1 MEQLAILL
9 QLVLL
14 ILLRRRVTWC
24 SSLRAGTFFGT
35 HPTTTAIRV
44 SRPAVAAFHVGHPAA
59 AALPGSH
66 PATGMLPG
74 SHLALAALTGS
85 HPAAASLPGSHP
97 AAAGNTLPD
106 QNVSSVQSAP
116 PTQKNKKKRGPYKK
130 RKRQSSTGP
139 TNTPAIPT
147 LGSRPANVAAA
158 NTLGSGPANK
168 TTAPTLGSNNVT
180 GTNTAT
186 PNQSS
191 TRATTRTLSQP
202 RPTGDQVAQL
212 FQDAD
217 HHIIRVA
224 QAATCQNKRITNA
237 VKDELRQIMLEYQKQ
252 VQLVALRSQIQA
264 ELLFKWLGVY
274 NKSRTPNQFNNFCR
288 YSPDARKIFALKEFP
303 PSERMQQVAD
313 VWRELCEEDQLKFCN
328 WDFINDLQIQ
338 MGLEPL
344 DDPKALEPKDE
355 AEEIDSNQPHPRN
368 PATIN
373 TPKETVALPMSK
385 KSNYEAE
392 SACNKWVNKAV
403 RDKSN
408 KRIKVTP
415 QAKREPWDLGD
426 YDKNNSAMLDQL
438 RKLLAVD
445 GPEMLVKNLPNG
457 DLS

>member
-14 ILLRRRVTWC
+14 ILLCRRVTWC

-35 HPTTTAIRV
+35 HPTTTTIRV
-44 SRPAVAAFHVGHPAA
+44 SRLAVAAFHVGHPAV

-158 NTLGSGPANK
+158 NNLGSGPANE

-202 RPTGDQVAQL
+202 RPTGDQVTQS
-212 FQDAD
+212 FQDSD

-252 VQLVALRSQIQA
+252 VQLVALRSQIRA

-274 NKSRTPNQFNNFCR
+274 NKSRTPNRFNNFCR
-288 YSPDARKIFALKEFP
+288 YSPDARKIFAL
-303 PSERMQQVAD
+303 SM
-313 VWRELCEEDQLKFCN
+313 
-328 WDFINDLQIQ
+328 
-338 MGLEPL
+338 
-344 DDPKALEPKDE
+344 
-355 AEEIDSNQPHPRN
+355 
-368 PATIN
+368 
-373 TPKETVALPMSK
+373 
-385 KSNYEAE
+385 
-392 SACNKWVNKAV
+392 
-403 RDKSN
+403 
-408 KRIKVTP
+408 
-415 QAKREPWDLGD
+415 
-426 YDKNNSAMLDQL
+426 
-438 RKLLAVD
+438 
-445 GPEMLVKNLPNG
+445 
-457 DLS
+457 